1 MLSQTVKIYTSIK
14 KQATIPLFIFG
25 VYLMVAVIAAL
36 LKISIDL
43 HHTEPGYIS
52 KVNNFIVYRNSFY
65 HLIHHTELY
74 GFMPAEQA
82 DQFMYSPTFAILFAP
97 FALLPKY
104 VGVVIWC
111 IFNSLILF
119 FAIRLLQL
127 DEGKKAFIYWFILV
141 DLVSTIQNVQANP
154 LVCALFVLTFVAFER
169 KQIAFAALFVSI
181 SFFIK
186 IFGVMGAALFLLYP
200 GRLKFIG
207 WTVLWSALLFLLP
220 LCIISL
226 KELSNYYQCW
236 YDVMK
241 EIHIQY
247 TDNIYISVMRMIE
260 GVRGIKLSNA
270 ARYMIQLGAFAVFC
284 IKYLNYKMFDSVQF
298 RLSVLS
304 SIMIW
309 CIIFN
314 HAAESNHYIIA
325 ITGVA
330 IWYVNGNKYKTD
342 LALLIFAFV
351 LSLTSSYFFPSYLR
365 ERYVVPLA
373 LKSLP
378 FLFIWLKLEYNLI
391 FFSKVRGMTAWENKL
406 LNVND

>member
-1 MLSQTVKIYTSIK
+1 
-14 KQATIPLFIFG
+14 
-25 VYLMVAVIAAL
+25 MVAVVASL
-36 LKISIDL
+36 LKVSIDL
-43 HHTEPGYIS
+43 RHTEPGYIS
-52 KVNNFIVYRNSFY
+52 KVNNFVVYRNSFY
-65 HLIHHTELY
+65 HLIHHNELY
-74 GFMPAEQA
+74 GFMPAEQV
-82 DQFMYSPTFAILFAP
+82 DQFMYSPTFAMLFAP

-104 VGVVIWC
+104 IGVVLWC
-111 IFNSLILF
+111 VFNSLILF
-119 FAIRLLQL
+119 FSIRLLQV
-127 DEGKKAFIYWFILV
+127 DERKKRFIYWFIIV
-141 DLVSTIQNVQANP
+141 DLVSTIQNVQVNP
-154 LVCALFVLTFVAFER
+154 LVCALFIFTFVAFER

-200 GRLKFIG
+200 ERLKFIG
-207 WTVLWSALLFLLP
+207 WTVLWFALLFLLP
-220 LCIISL
+220 LCIISW
-226 KELSNYYQCW
+226 KELLNHYQYW

-284 IKYLNYKMFDSVQF
+284 IKYLNYKMFESFQF

-330 IWYVNGNKYKTD
+330 LWYVNGNKYTTD
-342 LALLIFAFV
+342 LLLVILAFV
-351 LSLTSSYFFPSYLR
+351 FSLTSSNFFPGYLK
-365 ERYVVPLA
+365 EQYVVPMA

-378 FLFIWLKLEYNLI
+378 FLFIWLKLEYDLT
-391 FFSKVRGMTAWENKL
+391 FSRKVR
-406 LNVND
+406 NDNLAKQTTSCE

>member
-1 MLSQTVKIYTSIK
+1 
-14 KQATIPLFIFG
+14 
-25 VYLMVAVIAAL
+25 MVAVVASL
-36 LKISIDL
+36 LKVSIDL
-43 HHTEPGYIS
+43 RHTEPGYIS
-52 KVNNFIVYRNSFY
+52 KVNNFVVYRNSFY
-65 HLIHHTELY
+65 HLIHHNELY
-74 GFMPAEQA
+74 GFMPAEQV
-82 DQFMYSPTFAILFAP
+82 DQFMYSPTFAMLFAP

-104 VGVVIWC
+104 IGVVLWC
-111 IFNSLILF
+111 VFNSLILF
-119 FAIRLLQL
+119 FSIRLLQV
-127 DEGKKAFIYWFILV
+127 DERKKRFIYWFIIV
-141 DLVSTIQNVQANP
+141 DLVSTIQNVQVNP
-154 LVCALFVLTFVAFER
+154 LVCALFIFTFVAFER

-200 GRLKFIG
+200 ERLKFIG
-207 WTVLWSALLFLLP
+207 WTVLWFALLFLLP
-220 LCIISL
+220 LCIISW
-226 KELSNYYQCW
+226 KELLNHYQYW

-284 IKYLNYKMFDSVQF
+284 IKYLNYKMFESFQF

-330 IWYVNGNKYKTD
+330 LWYVNGNKSITD
-342 LALLIFAFV
+342 LILVTFAFV
-351 LSLTSSYFFPSYLR
+351 LSLTSSNFFPRYLR
-365 ERYVVPLA
+365 EQYIVPMA

-378 FLFIWLKLEYNLI
+378 FLFIWLKLEYDLT
-391 FFSKVRGMTAWENKL
+391 FSRKVR
-406 LNVND
+406 NDNLAKQTTSCE

>member
-1 MLSQTVKIYTSIK
+1 MQLQIAKIYTSVK
-14 KQATIPLFIFG
+14 KQANTPLFIFG
-25 VYLMVAVIAAL
+25 VYLMVAVVATL
-36 LKISIDL
+36 LKVSIDL
-43 HHTEPGYIS
+43 RHTEPGYIS

-65 HLIHHTELY
+65 HLIHHAGLY
-74 GFMPAEQA
+74 GFMPAEQC
-82 DQFMYSPTFAILFAP
+82 DQFMYSPTFAMLFAP

-104 VGVVIWC
+104 FGVVIWC
-111 IFNSLILF
+111 VFNSLILF

-127 DEGKKAFIYWFILV
+127 DERKKAFIYWFILV
-141 DLVSTIQNVQANP
+141 DLISTIQNVQANP
-154 LVCALFVLTFVAFER
+154 LVCALFIFTFIAFER
-169 KQIAFAALFVSI
+169 KQIALAALFVSI

-186 IFGVMGAALFLLYP
+186 IFGVMGIALFLLYP

-207 WTVLWSALLFLLP
+207 WTVLWFALLFLLP
-220 LCIISL
+220 LYIISW

-241 EIHIQY
+241 QIHIQY
-247 TDNIYISVMRMIE
+247 TDNIYISAMRMLE
-260 GVRGIKLSNA
+260 GVRGMKLSDS
-270 ARYMIQLGAFAVFC
+270 ARYMIQLGALAVFC
-284 IKYLNYKMFDSVQF
+284 IKYLNHKMFDSAQF

-330 IWYVNGNKYKTD
+330 LWYVNGNKYTTD
-342 LALLIFAFV
+342 LLLMILAFIF
-351 LSLTSSYFFPSYLR
+351 SLTSSNFFPSYLR
-365 ERYVVPLA
+365 ERYIMPMA

-378 FLFIWLKLEYNLI
+378 FLFIWLKLEYDLTFSRRVRNNNLA
-391 FFSKVRGMTAWENKL
+391 KQTP
-406 LNVND
+406 

>member
-1 MLSQTVKIYTSIK
+1 MPSQTVKICTSIK
-14 KQATIPLFIFG
+14 NQVSTPLFIFG
-25 VYLMVAVIAAL
+25 VYLIVAIVATL

-43 HHTEPGYIS
+43 HHAGPGYIS

-65 HLIHHTELY
+65 HLIHHTGLY
-74 GFMPAEQA
+74 GFMPAEQC
-82 DQFMYSPTFAILFAP
+82 DQFMYSPTFAMLFAP

-104 VGVVIWC
+104 IGVVIWC
-111 IFNSLILF
+111 VFNSLILF

-127 DEGKKAFIYWFILV
+127 DERKKAFIYWFILV
-141 DLVSTIQNVQANP
+141 DLISTIQNVQANP
-154 LVCALFVLTFVAFER
+154 LVCALFVFTFVAFER
-169 KQIAFAALFVSI
+169 KQIALAALFVSI

-207 WTVLWSALLFLLP
+207 WTMLWFALLFLLP
-220 LCIISL
+220 LCIISW
-226 KELSNYYQCW
+226 KELSNYYRCW

-260 GVRGIKLSNA
+260 GVRGIKLSNT
-270 ARYMIQLGAFAVFC
+270 ARYMIQFGAFAVFC

-330 IWYVNGNKYKTD
+330 LWYVNGNKYITD
-342 LALLIFAFV
+342 LVLVIFAFV
-351 LSLTSSYFFPSYLR
+351 LSIASSSFSPHYLR
-365 ERYVVPLA
+365 ERYVVPMA

-378 FLFIWLKLEYNLI
+378 FLFIWLKLEYDLTFSRRVRNDNLA
-391 FFSKVRGMTAWENKL
+391 KQTT
-406 LNVND
+406 